1 MCSIVSVAKLP
12 ACLYA
17 LRVADIF
24 VSYSR
29 KDQAFARRLTQALL
43 ARGREAWVDWE
54 GIPPSAAWLQEIR
67 HAIDAAPTLV
77 FVVSPDSAASEVCA
91 LEVAH
96 AVAQNKRLVP
106 VVCVD
111 TSPRALPDAVARLN
125 WIFLRENDDFEA
137 GLAMLQVALDTDL
150 DAARTHAR
158 LLVRAREWEGRERD
172 ASLLLRGSDLRSAE
186 QWLLQAAAKGA
197 TPTSMHAEFLVAS
210 RKVAARRERITLLS
224 VSAGLVVAIALGVL
238 AYVQREA
245 AVSRELAASAD
256 AQLPLDPKRSVQFA
270 LQGVTT
276 AHTAQ
281 AEEMLRR
288 GLLASHVRAVLNAHR
303 GWVEDATFSPDG
315 KSMLTASRDN
325 TARLWDAAS
334 GEERHVLQGHLHHV
348 VQVVFSADGALVA
361 TRAHDNS
368 VRVWQ
373 ASDGRLLSELRHS
386 SVINSGAFSSDGNRF
401 VTASDDGRA
410 TIWDP
415 RSGRQQKVLFAYPLL
430 AMRDARF
437 SPDGHFVVTASA
449 DGTAR
454 LWDAADRG
462 AFDSLV
468 TIEGHEGALI
478 GAAFSP
484 DGSRIVTHGSDGT
497 PRLWNG
503 LTGAALATMR
513 GHGGFVP
520 TAVFSADGKRIVT
533 ASADGSARTW
543 DADTGAP
550 LAEMRGHALAV
561 RGASFSADGRF
572 VVTASADNSAR
583 VWDAQSGRE
592 VARLLGHTRP
602 VRVARFSPDGQT
614 IVTASEDR
622 SARLWRAPRPP
633 QPLPLPAEPPEGE
646 DGGWLA
652 RLDESGALVAN
663 TFRGKTVK
671 LLAPAG
677 PASAAAA
684 MLRGRCGDSVVALSA
699 DALRAISDPAREL
712 KESVEACAVSPD
724 GRLLAKAGSLGI
736 TEIWR
741 IDERRRDAALDSEA
755 GGLHAVHF
763 SPDGKRIVTGGSR
776 NRAYVWHLAER
787 RRDHELVGHTGN
799 VVSARYSPDGR
810 RIATASWDG
819 TARLWDAASGEPL
832 AELLGSAKPLRS
844 VRWSADGKLLVTAGD
859 DGLARLWDA
868 TSASSLAEFGGAGDK
883 LNDAALSIDQQSVL
897 VVTDDGRAFRHA
909 CAPCGPLKNLLELAR
924 ALDAAPQVAARER
937 TDASGKR

>member
-1 MCSIVSVAKLP
+1 M
-12 ACLYA
+12 
-17 LRVADIF
+17 ADIF

-29 KDQAFARRLTQALL
+29 KDQAFARWLTQALL

-96 AVAQNKRLVP
+96 AAAQNKRLVP

-111 TSPRALPDAVARLN
+111 TPPRALPDAIARLN
-125 WIFLRENDDFEA
+125 WIFLREHDDFEA
-137 GLAMLQVALDTDL
+137 GLALLQSALDTDL

-158 LLVRAREWEGRERD
+158 LLVRAREWEARERD

-186 QWLLQAAAKGA
+186 QWLLLAAAKGA
-197 TPTSMHAEFLVAS
+197 TPTSVHAEFLVAS
-210 RKVAARRERITLLS
+210 RKAAARRERLTLLS

-256 AQLPLDPKRSVQFA
+256 AQLALDPERSVRLA
-270 LQGVTT
+270 LQGVDT
-276 AHTAQ
+276 ARTAQ

-288 GLLASHVRAVLNAHR
+288 GLQASHVRAVLRSHT

-315 KSMLTASRDN
+315 KSVLTASRDN

-334 GEERHVLQGHLHHV
+334 GEERRVLQGHLHYV
-348 VQVVFSADGALVA
+348 VQVAFSADSALAA

-368 VRVWQ
+368 VRIWQ
-373 ASDGRLLSELRHS
+373 ASDGRLLSTLRGHTS
-386 SVINSGAFSSDGNRF
+386 RINSGAFSADGARF

-410 TIWDP
+410 IIWDS
-415 RSGRQQKVLFAYPLL
+415 RGGRQQKVLVGHQGFV
-430 AMRDARF
+430 RDAHF
-437 SPDGHFVVTASA
+437 SPDGRFVVTAST

-454 LWDAADRG
+454 LWDAAERG
-462 AFDSLV
+462 TFDSLA
-468 TIEGHEGALI
+468 TLEGHEGALV
-478 GAAFSP
+478 GAGFSP
-484 DGSRIVTHGSDGT
+484 DGSRIVTHGSDAT
-497 PRLWNG
+497 PRLWSG
-503 LTGAALATMR
+503 VSGTALATLR

-520 TAVFSADGKRIVT
+520 TAAFSADGKRIVT

-550 LAEMRGHALAV
+550 LAEMRGHGLAV
-561 RGASFSADGRF
+561 HSAAFSADGRF
-572 VVTASADNSAR
+572 VVTAGADNSSR
-583 VWDAQSGRE
+583 VWDAQNGRE

-602 VRVARFSPDGQT
+602 VRVARFSPDGLT

-633 QPLPLPAEPPEGE
+633 QSLPLPAAPPEGE

-652 RLDESGALVAN
+652 KLDESGAVVVS
-663 TFRGKTVK
+663 TFRGKTAT

-684 MLRGRCGDSVVALSA
+684 VLRGRCGDSVVALPA
-699 DALRAISDPAREL
+699 DAIEAMSDPARERRA
-712 KESVEACAVSPD
+712 SAQACAVSPD
-724 GRLLAKAGSLGI
+724 GRLLAKAGSLGV

-741 IDERRRDAALDSEA
+741 IDERRRDAELDSEA
-755 GGLHAVHF
+755 GMLHAVHF
-763 SPDGKRIVTGGSR
+763 SPDGKRIVTGGAR
-776 NRAYVWHLAER
+776 GRAYVWHLAER
-787 RRDHELVGHTGN
+787 RRDQELVGHTGD

-832 AELLGSAKPLRS
+832 AELRGSAKPLRS

-868 TSASSLAEFGGAGDK
+868 ASASSLAEFGGAGDK
-883 LNDAALSIDQQSVL
+883 LTDAAFPTDQQSVL
-897 VVTDDGRAFRHA
+897 VVTEERRAFRHA
-909 CAPCGPLKNLLELAR
+909 CASCGPLKNLLARAR
-924 ALDAAPQVAARER
+924 ALNAAPAAGR
-937 TDASGKR
+937 TRTGASGKR